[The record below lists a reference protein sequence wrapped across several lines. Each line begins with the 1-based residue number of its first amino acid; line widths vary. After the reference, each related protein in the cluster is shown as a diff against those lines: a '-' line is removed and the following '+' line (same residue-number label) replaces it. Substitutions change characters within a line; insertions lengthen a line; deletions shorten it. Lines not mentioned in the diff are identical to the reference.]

1 MHRVIV
7 VGVDFS
13 SGSLDALRDALETAV
28 SEHSREVHVV
38 HVQSLSALAYGG
50 LPVTGVVDSAAD
62 CHRMAML
69 TREVLESLLAGHHS
83 NGKPRVFVHASV
95 GTPARDIADL
105 ASELGADLIVVGPP
119 ARGFERVFFGSV
131 ATAIAQNANCSVM
144 MVRNHHP
151 REHEHTREHEPNRE
165 RCAACE
171 AVRAES
177 ARRTLWC
184 AEHAERERYLEL
196 GPAPL

>member
-13 SGSLDALRDALETAV
+13 SGSLDALQDALETAV
-28 SEHSREVHVV
+28 SEHAREVHVV

-69 TREVLESLLAGHHS
+69 TREALEGLLAGHHA
-83 NGKPRVFVHASV
+83 NGTPRVFVHASV

-119 ARGFERVFFGSV
+119 AHGFERFFFGSV
-131 ATAIAQNANCSVM
+131 ATTLAQNAECSVM
-144 MVRNHHP
+144 MVRNH
-151 REHEHTREHEPNRE
+151 REREEEAASHNHRE
-165 RCAACE
+165 RCADCDAI
-171 AVRAES
+171 RAES
-177 ARRTLWC
+177 GRRTLWC
-184 AEHAERERYLEL
+184 EAHAERERYLEV
-196 GPAPL
+196 GAAPL